1 MCADEEAPEQ
11 AMPCALDGVRRHE
24 HDLTHRTRPRI
35 IAMHPANGAFH
46 HLSPVYAR
54 VVFGVLSLT
63 ALVGLLLVDNLV
75 LVAVCGWAELGV
87 AICQAG
93 VVAAGAVVAHV
104 AELCGPPCPSLPL
117 PAPPAPSAIPTHH
130 TSWSP
135 LPTMHRYLRQR
146 AEKQVLDAQVQPEIR
161 RLERR
166 IEQLQGEKERLLY
179 DACIQTPV
187 DDAIR
192 RGLQAVPGQ
201 PYLTCGTDR
210 ESGGPAA
217 PPSLPPGPPSSH
229 AYPPSSDADSAS
241 WLALAPTMVY
251 RGDDA
256 REPIPLPSASSDV
269 EIPDLDGLSDANLVD
284 ALAEFIAE
292 EPKLTS
298 SVTAEA
304 LASSSTAQY
313 FHSPVQVPSA
323 SSNAPAQFASSS
335 AVQYFNSPV
344 QIPNESANHAA
355 EDVSLQ
361 FSKSSLQE
369 AFVTHVMCDFTPRS
383 PCALPMRKWAS
394 VDRLLRHLQPHVPA
408 EVFAQLTPEKL
419 KHLIT
424 EWFQVHP
431 AYAGLSFY
439 EWCKQ
444 LKDRSDPLAR
454 PRSSA
459 VHFPFEHTPR

>member
-1 MCADEEAPEQ
+1 
-11 AMPCALDGVRRHE
+11 
-24 HDLTHRTRPRI
+24 
-35 IAMHPANGAFH
+35 
-46 HLSPVYAR
+46 
-54 VVFGVLSLT
+54 
-63 ALVGLLLVDNLV
+63 
-75 LVAVCGWAELGV
+75 
-87 AICQAG
+87 
-93 VVAAGAVVAHV
+93 
-104 AELCGPPCPSLPL
+104 
-117 PAPPAPSAIPTHH
+117 
-130 TSWSP
+130 
-135 LPTMHRYLRQR
+135 MHRYLHQR
-146 AEKQVLDAQVQPEIR
+146 AEKQVLDAKVQPEIR

-241 WLALAPTMVY
+241 WLAPTMVY
-251 RGDDA
+251 RGDDT
-256 REPIPLPSASSDV
+256 REPIPPPSASSDV
-269 EIPDLDGLSDANLVD
+269 EMPDLDGLSDANLVD

-298 SVTAEA
+298 PVTAEA
-304 LASSSTAQY
+304 LASSSTAQC
-313 FHSPVQVPSA
+313 FNSQVQIPSQ
-323 SSNAPAQFASSS
+323 SSNNPAQFASSS

-344 QIPNESANHAA
+344 QIPNESSNHSA

>member
-1 MCADEEAPEQ
+1 
-11 AMPCALDGVRRHE
+11 
-24 HDLTHRTRPRI
+24 
-35 IAMHPANGAFH
+35 
-46 HLSPVYAR
+46 
-54 VVFGVLSLT
+54 
-63 ALVGLLLVDNLV
+63 
-75 LVAVCGWAELGV
+75 
-87 AICQAG
+87 
-93 VVAAGAVVAHV
+93 
-104 AELCGPPCPSLPL
+104 
-117 PAPPAPSAIPTHH
+117 
-130 TSWSP
+130 
-135 LPTMHRYLRQR
+135 MHRYLRQR
-146 AEKQVLDAQVQPEIR
+146 AEKHVLDAKVQPEIR

-179 DACIQTPV
+179 DAYIQTPV

-192 RGLQAVPGQ
+192 RGLQAVPGR
-201 PYLTCGTDR
+201 PYLPSGTDR
-210 ESGGPAA
+210 ESGGPAP

-241 WLALAPTMVY
+241 SWPVPAMACSH
-251 RGDDA
+251 RGDDT
-256 REPIPLPSASSDV
+256 RKPIPLPSASSDV
-269 EIPDLDGLSDANLVD
+269 EMPELDGLSDANLVD

-292 EPKLTS
+292 EPQLTS
-298 SVTAEA
+298 SVSAETLAQALASSSTAQCFNSQVQIPSQSSNNPA
-304 LASSSTAQY
+304 QVASSSTAQY
-313 FHSPVQVPSA
+313 FHSPVQIPSA
-323 SSNAPAQFASSS
+323 SSNDPGQFASSS

-344 QIPNESANHAA
+344 QIPNESSNHLA